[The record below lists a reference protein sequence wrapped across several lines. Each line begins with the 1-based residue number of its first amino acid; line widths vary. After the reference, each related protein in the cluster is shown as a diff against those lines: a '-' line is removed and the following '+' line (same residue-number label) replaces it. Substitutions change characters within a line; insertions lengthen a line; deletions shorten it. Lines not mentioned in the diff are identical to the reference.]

1 MIRQTEGQLERTL
14 GNALI
19 QISDVFVCV
28 ALTATDGQHTLLDFE
43 LQVFFLETSRCDD
56 NTVLVVAMFFHVIG
70 WITAAWFVAQGGLE
84 QVVETVETYRG
95 PKQWGQG
102 KCSSHDSNLLKTISK
117 VFCLRDPNSASR
129 NP

>member
-1 MIRQTEGQLERTL
+1 MVRQTEGQLERTL

-19 QISDVFVCV
+19 QISDVFVRV
-28 ALTATDGQHTLLDFE
+28 AFTATDGQHTFLDFE
-43 LQVFFLETSRCDD
+43 LQIFFLETGRGNHDA
-56 NTVLVVAMFFHVIG
+56 VLIVAVFLHVIG
-70 WITAAWFVAQGGLE
+70 WIAAAWLVAQGGLE

-95 PKQWGQG
+95 TEQWGQG
-102 KCSSHDSNLLKTISK
+102 KSSTHDSNLLKTISK